1 MTFFEKS
8 VIIKYE
14 EIKWWLDV
22 IYALIGC
29 LIIIGFLGFKLSKK
43 VKIDNERLEKVK

>member
-1 MTFFEKS
+1 
-8 VIIKYE
+8 
-14 EIKWWLDV
+14 V

-43 VKIDNERLEKVK
+43 IKIDNERLDSIKQELAFNIAQVNTQKEILR